1 MHIVQLA
8 NIAVQLPS
16 THLPHT
22 EVANITSFTAFQ
34 ATDDFTSTGNLPSF
48 QQLMSNHEEMF
59 RIALCA
65 QQSTP
70 IYDIVQLA
78 NIAVQLPSTHLPH
91 TEVANITSFTAFQA
105 TVDFTSTG
113 NLPSFQQLMSNHEEM
128 FRIALCAQQST
139 PIYDIVQLANIA
151 VQLPSTHL
159 PHTEVANITSFTAF
173 QATVNFTSTGNLPSF
188 QQLMF
193 NREGRLRMNGG
204 SNQHLLRFVILQD
217 AIKRKELINN
227 YRAKHHLHK
236 FK

>member
-1 MHIVQLA
+1 VQPTSRRSTCYNVSRLAHCSVGIIYCSVSMHIVQLA

-65 QQSTP
+65 QQSTS

-91 TEVANITSFTAFQA
+91 TEVANITSFPAFQA
-105 TVDFTSTG
+105 TD
-113 NLPSFQQLMSNHEEM
+113 
-128 FRIALCAQQST
+128 
-139 PIYDIVQLANIA
+139 D
-151 VQLPSTHL
+151 
-159 PHTEVANITSFTAF
+159 
-173 QATVNFTSTGNLPSF
+173 FTSTGNLPSF

-193 NREGRLRMNGG
+193 NREGRLRMVVCTQQ
-204 SNQHLLRFVILQD
+204 STP
-217 AIKRKELINN
+217 IKIRDTTSCNK
-227 YRAKHHLHK
+227 K
-236 FK
+236 